1 MTNEAESRRA
11 AVRRLG
17 RGLPLERVLDVTR
30 PKAWADLDEDVRRA
44 VAHGERRPSHDW
56 LTGAS
61 GPGWRRLWRK
71 PSAPAPAAPSEARLA
86 LALCDPDGRIR
97 EAALPYT
104 AGRPELLP
112 LVAVRTSDWAGPVRA
127 RALDLLRAELP
138 TASCGTLA
146 VTAPVILR
154 LAGRRRGGEAVAL
167 LDGLLRTQPGAAVT
181 RLLLG
186 CSDAATRRA
195 ALAVV
200 LDRGLYDGLGL
211 ALVAAGDHDPVV
223 QERAASAAVAA
234 GVPDAT
240 VPVLLGARSGR
251 VRAAG
256 VTALRGAGRHAEA
269 EPYLLDRSGR
279 TRACARWVVR
289 QGGGDPAGV
298 YRAACAGAD
307 VPDRAP
313 LGLGECGTRAVD
325 AALLRE
331 LTGHPNGRVRASAV
345 VGLRLLDAVDPRRME
360 ELLDDPEPGVVRE
373 AARALRPW
381 GGGSGRPWGAATRLS
396 RREGE

>member
-1 MTNEAESRRA
+1 MRNEAEARQA
-11 AVRRLG
+11 AVRRVG
-17 RGLPLERVLDVTR
+17 RGLPLERALDGTR
-30 PKAWADLDEDVRRA
+30 PKAWADLDEDIRRA
-44 VAHGERRPSHDW
+44 VVHGHVQPSHAW
-56 LTGAS
+56 LTGES
-61 GPGWRRLWRK
+61 GPGWRRLWRRT
-71 PSAPAPAAPSEARLA
+71 SAPSPAAPSGARLA

-97 EAALPYT
+97 EAALPYA

-112 LVAVRTSDWAGPVRA
+112 LVVIRATDWAEPVRA
-127 RALDLLRAELP
+127 RALALLRAELP
-138 TASCGTLA
+138 TASHESLT

-154 LAGRRRGGEAVAL
+154 LAGRLRGGEAVELLDAL
-167 LDGLLRTQPGAAVT
+167 LRDGPGAAVT
-181 RLLLG
+181 ALLLG
-186 CSDAATRRA
+186 CRDAATRRA
-195 ALAVV
+195 ALTVA
-200 LDRGLYDGLGL
+200 LDRRLYDGLGL

-234 GVPDAT
+234 GEPDAT

-269 EPYLLDRSGR
+269 EPYLFDRSGR

-289 QGGGDPAGV
+289 QGGGDPASV
-298 YRAACAGAD
+298 YRTACAGAD

-325 AALLRE
+325 GAALRK
-331 LTGHPNGRVRASAV
+331 LTEHPNGRVRASAV
-345 VGLRLLDAVDPRRME
+345 AGLRLLDLVDPRRMR

-373 AARALRPW
+373 AGRALRPW
-381 GGGSGRPWGAATRLS
+381 TG
-396 RREGE
+396 

>member
-1 MTNEAESRRA
+1 MRNEVESRRA

-44 VAHGERRPSHDW
+44 VVHGDLKPSHEW

-61 GPGWRRLWRK
+61 GPGWRRLWRT
-71 PSAPAPAAPSEARLA
+71 APAPAPRAPAEARLA

-97 EAALPYT
+97 EAALPYA

-112 LVAVRTSDWAGPVRA
+112 LVAIRAADWAGPVRA
-127 RALDLLRAELP
+127 RALALLRAELP
-138 TASCGTLA
+138 TAPYGTLA

-154 LAGRRRGGEAVAL
+154 LAARLRGGEAVEL
-167 LDGLLRTQPGAAVT
+167 LDGLLRAWPGAAVT

-186 CSDAATRRA
+186 CRDAPTRRA
-195 ALAVV
+195 ALSVV

-234 GVPDAT
+234 GEPDAT
-240 VPVLLGARSGR
+240 VPVLLGARFGR

-269 EPYLLDRSGR
+269 EPYLHDRSGR

-289 QGGGDPAGV
+289 QGGGDPVAV
-298 YRAACAGAD
+298 YRAACTGPD

-313 LGLGECGTRAVD
+313 LGLGECGTRAED
-325 AALLRE
+325 APLLRE
-331 LTGHPNGRVRASAV
+331 LTEHRSGRVRASAV
-345 VGLRLLDAVDPRRME
+345 AGLRLLDAVEPARMTA
-360 ELLDDPEPGVVRE
+360 LLDDPEPAVVRE
-373 AARALRPW
+373 ARRALWPW
-381 GGGSGRPWGAATRLS
+381 SG
-396 RREGE
+396 

>member
-1 MTNEAESRRA
+1 MRNEAESRRA
-11 AVRRLG
+11 AVRRLR

-44 VAHGERRPSHDW
+44 VVHGELRPSHAW
-56 LTGAS
+56 LTGAP
-61 GPGWRRLWRK
+61 GPGWRRLWRT
-71 PSAPAPAAPSEARLA
+71 APAPAPEAHAEARLA

-97 EAALPYT
+97 EAALPYA

-112 LVAVRTSDWAGPVRA
+112 LVVVRAADWAEPVRA
-127 RALDLLRAELP
+127 RALDLLRSELP
-138 TASCGTLA
+138 AAPDGTLA

-154 LAGRRRGGEAVAL
+154 LAARLRGGDAVAL
-167 LDGLLRTQPGAAVT
+167 LEGLLRALPGAAVT

-186 CSDAATRRA
+186 CRDAPTRRA

-234 GVPDAT
+234 GTPDAT

-269 EPYLLDRSGR
+269 EPYLFDRSGR
-279 TRACARWVVR
+279 TRACARWVMR
-289 QGGGDPAGV
+289 QGGGDPAGA
-298 YRAACAGAD
+298 YRSACAGAD

-313 LGLGECGTRAVD
+313 LGLGECGSRAVD

-345 VGLRLLDAVDPRRME
+345 AGLRLLDAVDPRRTR
-360 ELLDDPEPGVVRE
+360 ELLDDPEPAVVRE

-381 GGGSGRPWGAATRLS
+381 NGRTGPR
-396 RREGE
+396 

>member
-1 MTNEAESRRA
+1 MRNEAESRRA

-44 VAHGERRPSHDW
+44 VVHGELRPSHEW
-56 LTGAS
+56 LTGAP
-61 GPGWRRLWRK
+61 GPGWRRLWRA
-71 PSAPAPAAPSEARLA
+71 APAPAPEAPAEARLA

-97 EAALPYT
+97 EAALPYA

-112 LVAVRTSDWAGPVRA
+112 LVVVRAADWAGPVRA
-127 RALDLLRAELP
+127 RALDLLRSELP
-138 TASCGTLA
+138 AAPDGTLA

-154 LAGRRRGGEAVAL
+154 LAARLRGGEAVAL
-167 LDGLLRTQPGAAVT
+167 LEGLLRALPGAAVT

-186 CSDAATRRA
+186 CPDVPTRRA

-234 GVPDAT
+234 GTSDAT

-269 EPYLLDRSGR
+269 EPYLFDRSGR

-289 QGGGDPAGV
+289 QGGGDPAGA
-298 YRAACAGAD
+298 YRSACAGAD

-313 LGLGECGTRAVD
+313 LGLGECGSRAVD

-345 VGLRLLDAVDPRRME
+345 AGLRLLDAVDPRRTR
-360 ELLDDPEPGVVRE
+360 ELLDDPEPAVVRE

-381 GGGSGRPWGAATRLS
+381 NGRTGPR
-396 RREGE
+396 